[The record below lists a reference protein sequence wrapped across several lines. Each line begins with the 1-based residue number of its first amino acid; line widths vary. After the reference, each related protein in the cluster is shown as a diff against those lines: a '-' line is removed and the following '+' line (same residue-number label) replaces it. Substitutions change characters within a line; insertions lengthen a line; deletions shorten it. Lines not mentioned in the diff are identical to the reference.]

1 MSSDLLKTES
11 ERQGKCPTVSD
22 ISGGNIISATP
33 SHEFVTPTIELLANA
48 RKRAYTAVN
57 FAMAESYWL
66 PIACEYTS
74 KAPPSRGDFSGFLRK
89 RIKCITYNRITHSEK
104 IVVDG

>member
-11 ERQGKCPTVSD
+11 ERQGKYPTLSD
-22 ISGGNIISATP
+22 ISGGNIISATL
-33 SHEFVTPTIELLANA
+33 SHEFVTPAIELLANA
-48 RKRAYTAVN
+48 RKRAFTAVN

-74 KAPPSRGDFSGFLRK
+74 KAPPSRGGFQW
-89 RIKCITYNRITHSEK
+89 IFEK
-104 IVVDG
+104 NV

>member
-1 MSSDLLKTES
+1 MSDSVGLFWRKF
-11 ERQGKCPTVSD
+11 QICV
-22 ISGGNIISATP
+22 TP
-33 SHEFVTPTIELLANA
+33 SHEFVTPAIELLANA

-74 KAPPSRGDFSGFLRK
+74 KAPLFKGGFQW
-89 RIKCITYNRITHSEK
+89 IFEK
-104 IVVDG
+104 NV